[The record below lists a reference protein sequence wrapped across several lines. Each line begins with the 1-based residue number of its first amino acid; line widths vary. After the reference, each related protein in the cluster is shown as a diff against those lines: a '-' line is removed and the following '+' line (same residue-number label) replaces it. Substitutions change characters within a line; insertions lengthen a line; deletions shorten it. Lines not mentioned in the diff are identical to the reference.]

1 MDYRR
6 RRGNEAM
13 QVVGYT
19 VGDGGALAPV
29 FASPSMA
36 SMATGLPA
44 PQVAPQAQ
52 NVPGWM
58 GNRQAPGVWGNDEDL
73 VPLTLVPEVN
83 GGVFTASTPTMI
95 AFDGST
101 QKPYRAERP
110 VVAVVPTGSSV
121 TGVRALGQVFVGTD
135 YQGANVA
142 TFDLSIF
149 AATAFGVR
157 LKLKP
162 AEPGVVIKFQ
172 VTLSVY
178 PTGSDNVY
186 VDITLLGAYYQ

>member
-19 VGDGGALAPV
+19 VGDGGSLMPIMSSAAMLAPG
-29 FASPSMA
+29 ASGSA
-36 SMATGLPA
+36 V
-44 PQVAPQAQ
+44 QVAPAAQ

-58 GNRQAPGVWGNDEDL
+58 ANRQAPGVWGNDEDL